1 MTNSAGTIQCPN
13 YSCQADNQQSDKFC
27 HSCGTPL
34 IKRYLWAMGSG
45 IDPYK
50 LGDAIADR
58 YLLVRERILLDT
70 TPAVPPDTP
79 EEVLKLYQAYYD
91 SNHFE
96 LAMMLSTPTEQERLQ
111 NVNKLIDNSEE
122 QDSTVFLT
130 KFVELQCKPKGKKDT
145 VLCECLLEDR
155 FGPYQQPFR
164 IVKLNNQWLVDKLED
179 DFMID
184 ENPDNDIQKFLDS
197 LENGYY

>member
-1 MTNSAGTIQCPN
+1 MVLFLCSLGCGGKQEPDAPK
-13 YSCQADNQQSDKFC
+13 SDAL
-27 HSCGTPL
+27 P
-34 IKRYLWAMGSG
+34 
-45 IDPYK
+45 IDS
-50 LGDAIADR
+50 
-58 YLLVRERILLDT
+58 LLFEL
-70 TPAVPPDTP
+70 PDTP

-130 KFVELQCKPKGKKDT
+130 KFLELQCKPKGKKDT